1 MTSPLQGTLK
11 ISMEVLTMENH
22 YCEFEVA
29 GELVFCTI
37 CGEAFEGHALGGDV
51 E

>member
-1 MTSPLQGTLK
+1 MFEK
-11 ISMEVLTMENH
+11 NH

-37 CGEAFEGHALGGDV
+37 CGEEPEV
-51 E
+51 MSE